1 MQNFMLNLLKKNS
14 LKNILEAC
22 LDVTGSGWLKRNDF
36 EPIEK
41 KFLYR

>member
-22 LDVTGSGWLKRNDF
+22 LDVTGFDWLKKKDF